1 MPSLG
6 NVKLIDDIR
15 KDALILMQARPGLDY
30 LEAFKLASENLI
42 GETKVTDFEAKP
54 FTYTSELEG
63 YEKHD
68 VVEAKEGEKTEVM
81 FDSNENYYKDLA
93 TKELSSVLNI
103 DDYNNDQLK
112 AYVIAHR
119 MGVDISKFASEL
131 YSPEQI
137 NFLAV
142 MLASGADISDY
153 LNNYHFN
160 PVEEFTKIADF
171 VADFKLGEKGITTE

>member
-1 MPSLG
+1 MTSLG

-15 KDALILMQARPGLDY
+15 KDALILMKSRPDLDY

-42 GETKVTDFEAKP
+42 GDTKVTEFEAKP
-54 FTYTSELEG
+54 FTYTSDLEG
-63 YEKHD
+63 YDNVEQPEVAEK
-68 VVEAKEGEKTEVM
+68 EEVM
-81 FDSNENYYKDLA
+81 FESNDNYYKDVA
-93 TKELSSVLNI
+93 TKELSHILNI

-131 YSPEQI
+131 YSPEQV

-142 MLASGADISDY
+142 MISSGADISDY
-153 LNNYHFN
+153 LNNYNFN
-160 PVEEFTKIADF
+160 PVEEFSKIADF
-171 VADFKLGEKGITTE
+171 VADFKLEEKGITGE